1 MATVFKKCDLFWHE
15 RGGENVSVCQKL
27 SKGIGYVV
35 SGRPVCGS
43 ALMPADDQSGAF
55 KRE

>member
-1 MATVFKKCDLFWHE
+1 M
-15 RGGENVSVCQKL
+15 SVCQKL

-35 SGRPVCGS
+35 SGRPECGS
-43 ALMPADDQSGAF
+43 ALMRADDQSGAF

>member
-1 MATVFKKCDLFWHE
+1 M
-15 RGGENVSVCQKL
+15 SVCQKL

-35 SGRPVCGS
+35 SNRPECGS
-43 ALMPADDQSGAF
+43 ALMPADDQSGGF